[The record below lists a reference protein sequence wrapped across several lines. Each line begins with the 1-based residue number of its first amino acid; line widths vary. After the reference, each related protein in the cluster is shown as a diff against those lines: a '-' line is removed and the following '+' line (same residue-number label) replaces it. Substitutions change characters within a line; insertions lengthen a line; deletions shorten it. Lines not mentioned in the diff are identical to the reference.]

1 MQKSTTLQ
9 SQIQP
14 GYRWVIVAA
23 AALMLAIAMG
33 QLVNGFSAYFIPL
46 ETEFGWPRRSIALV
60 NTIGLIALAVGG
72 IALGPVTDRIG
83 VRPVA
88 LAGSM
93 ALGVCVTL
101 ASQASELWHF
111 YVLYAIAGAL
121 GGGALFAPLMA
132 LVGNWFWVG
141 AGLAIGL
148 ASAGQAAGQG
158 GVPFV
163 STLLIDGLGWRNA
176 LLASGLFSLAT
187 LVPLSLLLRTAPRP
201 PAKTAQAAAADE
213 SPTGLPT
220 PVVVVW
226 MSVAILTCCTC
237 MAVPL
242 MHLVP
247 LIQGRGIAAT
257 DAGSVIFVMLLV
269 AIAGRVA
276 FGKLADIIGPI
287 PAYMT
292 ASAWQT
298 LLVFF
303 FTQIDT
309 LGGFYVF
316 AVIYGFGYAGVMT
329 GVLVTIRA
337 LTPLSSRATSTG
349 IILAF
354 GWLGHGLGGFQ
365 GGYFYDITGAYT
377 QTFANASFS
386 GMINLIVV
394 GALWWTISRG
404 RPHFGRRAASAA

>member
-1 MQKSTTLQ
+1 
-9 SQIQP
+9 
-14 GYRWVIVAA
+14 
-23 AALMLAIAMG
+23 
-33 QLVNGFSAYFIPL
+33 
-46 ETEFGWPRRSIALV
+46 
-60 NTIGLIALAVGG
+60 
-72 IALGPVTDRIG
+72 
-83 VRPVA
+83 
-88 LAGSM
+88 
-93 ALGVCVTL
+93 
-101 ASQASELWHF
+101 
-111 YVLYAIAGAL
+111 
-121 GGGALFAPLMA
+121 
-132 LVGNWFWVG
+132 
-141 AGLAIGL
+141 
-148 ASAGQAAGQG
+148 
-158 GVPFV
+158 
-163 STLLIDGLGWRNA
+163 
-176 LLASGLFSLAT
+176 
-187 LVPLSLLLRTAPRP
+187 
-201 PAKTAQAAAADE
+201 
-213 SPTGLPT
+213 
-220 PVVVVW
+220 VVW